1 MKNIK
6 AIDSFCKQQKFTKTN
21 TDSNFGSHMPYIF
34 YSIENTK
41 YMVFDILEGNVWKI
55 YLLNFETNKISRI
68 KTETYKNYSVNE
80 CNPTIYWNNEIKK
93 YVLSYVSAPAYSGN
107 RTGIIGYSS
116 DLKNWEWKTFEQS
129 VNFFADTLNWTIF
142 SESLNGECIS
152 ICNKQGELKHQILC
166 TQYTLAR
173 ITPMFN
179 DDSKLFVSVY
189 HKNPNIYKIFTILV
203 DLNNLDQPEQVIM
216 IDDSVPGNLK
226 PYKGVID
233 PLTGM
238 LYFTHRKSEEF
249 EDREILC
256 TTKYSVKPWGYRLL
270 RIQYK

>member
-1 MKNIK
+1 M
-6 AIDSFCKQQKFTKTN
+6 
-21 TDSNFGSHMPYIF
+21 
-34 YSIENTK
+34 
-41 YMVFDILEGNVWKI
+41 
-55 YLLNFETNKISRI
+55 LNFETNKIFRVN
-68 KTETYKNYSVNE
+68 TETCTNYSINE
-80 CNPTIYWNNEIKK
+80 CNPTIYWDNKIKK
-93 YVLSYVSAPAYSGN
+93 YVLSYVSAPAYSGF
-107 RTGIIGYSS
+107 RTAITGYSS
-116 DLKNWEWKTFEQS
+116 DLENWEWTSLNKTI
-129 VNFFADTLNWTIF
+129 NFFAETLNWTII
-142 SESLNGECIS
+142 SESLNGDYIN
-152 ICNKQGELKHQILC
+152 IYNKQGELKYEIIC

-216 IDDSVPGNLK
+216 IDDSIPGNLK

-256 TTKYSVKPWGYRLL
+256 TTKYSIKPWNYRLL
-270 RIQYK
+270 YVTNK